1 MIIGGFNPVYGDDGG
16 YQNKRT
22 WIYNSSHWIETAA
35 TKIARDRPAC
45 SLVNLS
51 NGKVLIKSIS
61 NSLIVMLY
69 KKVKIASWWF
79 YMKAYVQ
86 TF

>member
-22 WIYNSSHWIETAA
+22 WIYNSSHWMETAA

-45 SLVNLS
+45 SLVYQA
-51 NGKVLIKSIS
+51 NGKVVIKNLI
-61 NSLIVMLY
+61 NSLIVILLRQFKY
-69 KKVKIASWWF
+69 
-79 YMKAYVQ
+79 
-86 TF
+86 

>member
-1 MIIGGFNPVYGDDGG
+1 MIIGGFNPVYGDEGG

-51 NGKVLIKSIS
+51 NGKVLINSPI
-61 NSLIVMLY
+61 NSLIVIQH
-69 KKVKIASWWF
+69 KIVKILG
-79 YMKAYVQ
+79 Q
-86 TF
+86 

>member
-16 YQNKRT
+16 SQNKRT

-51 NGKVLIKSIS
+51 NGKVLIII
-61 NSLIVMLY
+61 NHLHIIDLIRRKNIKTINMA
-69 KKVKIASWWF
+69 I
-79 YMKAYVQ
+79 
-86 TF
+86 

>member
-1 MIIGGFNPVYGDDGG
+1 MIIGGFNPVYGDEGG

-45 SLVNLS
+45 SLVNQA
-51 NGKVLIKSIS
+51 NGKVGIKNLI
-61 NSLIVMLY
+61 NSLIVIL
-69 KKVKIASWWF
+69 
-79 YMKAYVQ
+79 
-86 TF
+86 

>member
-45 SLVNLS
+45 SLVNLP
-51 NGKVLIKSIS
+51 NGKVLINNLI
-61 NSLIVMLY
+61 NSLIFILSH
-69 KKVKIASWWF
+69 KIS
-79 YMKAYVQ
+79 
-86 TF
+86 

>member
-22 WIYNSSHWIETAA
+22 WIYNSSHWIETAG